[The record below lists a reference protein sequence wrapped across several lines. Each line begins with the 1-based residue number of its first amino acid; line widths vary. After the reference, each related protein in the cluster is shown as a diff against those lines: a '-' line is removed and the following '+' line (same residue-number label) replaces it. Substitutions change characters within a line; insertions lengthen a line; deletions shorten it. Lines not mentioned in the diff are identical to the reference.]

1 MRTIPWSEIRAQASP
16 ETLERA
22 ARKTEAMLAAIELN
36 ELRKARNLTQEE
48 LADRL
53 GVKQANVSKM
63 ERRLDMH
70 VSTLRDVIEAMGGE
84 LRLTA
89 HFPDADYLIDQ
100 FGASSANG
108 K

>member
-1 MRTIPWSEIRAQASP
+1 MPWKDWSEIRAKASP

-22 ARKTEAMLAAIELN
+22 ARKTEAMLASIELN
-36 ELRKARNLTQEE
+36 ELRQARKLTQEE

-84 LRLTA
+84 MRITA

-100 FGASSANG
+100 FSTNG
-108 K
+108 DPR